1 MLTQT
6 YVEISVITNKY
17 GGNPMDSHKGVL
29 VCGEIAEGKL
39 APITIELLGAGR
51 KLANEL
57 GEDLSI
63 LLMGSNTSG
72 LGQEA
77 IAYGADRVYVAEDSL
92 LDQYN
97 SDAYTQVAA
106 NLCQKEPPSIM
117 LLGHTD
123 AGLDLAPRLN
133 GRLGGGLAMDCLA
146 LSIDPAT
153 KLLVSTR
160 PIFGGNA
167 HAMMVS
173 KSARPQMA
181 TVRLKIVPPAER
193 NDSRQ
198 GKVIPVEGKIDPSA
212 LKVKVVERIK
222 EQVEGIKL
230 EDAEVVVSG
239 GRGMGGAQNFGMLRD
254 LAQVLG
260 GAVGATR
267 PACDEGWAPATVQ
280 VGQSGKVVSPKVYIA
295 VALSGAMS
303 HIAGCMGAKYIVAI
317 NKDKEANIFN
327 VAHFGIVADYK
338 EVVPALTA
346 KLRELLSK

>member
-1 MLTQT
+1 MANHQ
-6 YVEISVITNKY
+6 
-17 GGNPMDSHKGVL
+17 GVL

-39 APITIELLGAGR
+39 APITIELLGIGR
-51 KLANEL
+51 KLANDL
-57 GEDLSI
+57 GEDLST
-63 LLMGSNTSG
+63 LLMGSKAGG

-77 IAYGADRVYVAEDSL
+77 IAYGADNVNVAEDSL

-106 NLCQKEPPSIM
+106 DLCRKALPSIM

-123 AGLDLAPRLN
+123 VGCDLAPRLN

-146 LSIDPAT
+146 LSVDPAT

-160 PIFGGNA
+160 PVFGGNA
-167 HAMMVS
+167 HATAVS

-181 TVRLKIVPPAER
+181 TLRLKTVPRAER

-198 GKVIPVEGKIDPSA
+198 GQVIPVESKIDPSA
-212 LKVKVVERIK
+212 LKVRVVDRIK
-222 EQVEGIKL
+222 EEVEGVKL

-239 GRGMGGAQNFGMLRD
+239 GRGIGSAQNFEMVRE
-254 LAQVLG
+254 LARVLG

-267 PACDEGWAPATVQ
+267 PACDEGWTPVTLQ
-280 VGQSGKVVSPKVYIA
+280 VGQSGKVVSPKLYIA

-303 HIAGCMGAKYIVAI
+303 HITGCLGSKLIVAI

-338 EVVPALTA
+338 EVLPALTA
-346 KLRELLSK
+346 KLKELKSA

>member
-1 MLTQT
+1 
-6 YVEISVITNKY
+6 
-17 GGNPMDSHKGVL
+17 MDSHKGVL

-57 GEDLSI
+57 GEDLST
-63 LLMGSNTSG
+63 LLMGSKTGG

-77 IAYGADRVYVAEDSL
+77 IAYGADKVYVAEDSL
-92 LDQYN
+92 LDDYN

-106 NLCQKEPPSIM
+106 NLCQKVLPSIM

-123 AGLDLAPRLN
+123 VGCDLAPRLN

-146 LSIDPAT
+146 LSVDQAT

-160 PIFGGNA
+160 PVFGGNA
-167 HAMMVS
+167 HANVVS
-173 KSARPQMA
+173 RSARPQMA
-181 TVRLKIVPPAER
+181 TLRLKIVPPAER

-198 GKVIPVEGKIDPSA
+198 GKVIPVEDKIDPSA
-212 LKVKVVERIK
+212 LKVKVVDRIK
-222 EQVEGIKL
+222 EEVEGVKL

-239 GRGMGGAQNFGMLRD
+239 GRGIGSAQNFEMVRE
-254 LAQVLG
+254 LARVLG

-267 PACDEGWAPATVQ
+267 PACDEGWVPVTLQ
-280 VGQSGKVVSPKVYIA
+280 VGQSGKVVSPKLYIA

-303 HIAGCMGAKYIVAI
+303 HITGHLGSKYIVAI
-317 NKDKEANIFN
+317 NKDKEANIFS
-327 VAHFGIVADYK
+327 VAHFGIVGDYK
-338 EVVPALTA
+338 EVLPALIA
-346 KLRELLSK
+346 KFKELLSK

>member
-1 MLTQT
+1 
-6 YVEISVITNKY
+6 
-17 GGNPMDSHKGVL
+17 MDTHKGVL

-39 APITIELLGAGR
+39 APITIELLGVGR

-57 GEDLSI
+57 GEELSA
-63 LLMGSNTSG
+63 LLMGSKTGDLS
-72 LGQEA
+72 QEA
-77 IAYGADRVYVAEDSL
+77 IAYGADNIYVAEDSL
-92 LDQYN
+92 LDHYN

-106 NLCQKEPPSIM
+106 DLCRKALPSIM

-123 AGLDLAPRLN
+123 IGCDLAPRLN

-146 LSIDPAT
+146 LSIDSAT

-160 PIFGGNA
+160 PVFGGNA
-167 HAMMVS
+167 HATLVS

-181 TVRLKIVPPAER
+181 TLRSKIVPPAER

-198 GKVIPVEGKIDPSA
+198 GKVIPVEGKVDPSL
-212 LKVKVVERIK
+212 LKVMVVDRIK
-222 EQVEGIKL
+222 EEVEGVKL

-239 GRGMGGAQNFGMLRD
+239 GRGIGSAQNFGMVRE
-254 LAQVLG
+254 LANVLG

-267 PACDEGWAPATVQ
+267 PACDEGWAAVTLQ
-280 VGQSGKVVSPKVYIA
+280 IGQSGKVVSPKLYIA

-303 HIAGCMGAKYIVAI
+303 HIAGCLGSKVIVAI

-327 VAHFGIVADYK
+327 VAHLGIVGDYK
-338 EVVPALTA
+338 EVLPALTA
-346 KLRELLSK
+346 KLKELKSK

>member
-1 MLTQT
+1 
-6 YVEISVITNKY
+6 
-17 GGNPMDSHKGVL
+17 MDTKGVL
-29 VCGEIAEGKL
+29 VCGEIAGGKL
-39 APITIELLGAGR
+39 APITIELLGIGR

-57 GEDLSI
+57 GQELSA
-63 LLMGSNTSG
+63 LLMGGKAGG

-77 IAYGADRVYVAEDSL
+77 IAYGADNVYVAEDGL
-92 LDQYN
+92 LDNYN

-106 NLCQKEPPSIM
+106 NVFQKALPSIM

-123 AGLDLAPRLN
+123 IGCDLAPRLN
-133 GRLGGGLAMDCLA
+133 GRLKGGLAMDCLGLA
-146 LSIDPAT
+146 IDPAT

-167 HAMMVS
+167 NATMVS

-181 TVRLKIVPPAER
+181 TLRLKTVPPAER

-198 GKVIPVEGKIDPSA
+198 GKVIPVEEKIDPSA
-212 LKVKVVERIK
+212 IKVKVVDRIK
-222 EQVEGIKL
+222 EEVEGVKL

-239 GRGMGGAQNFGMLRD
+239 GRGMGSAQNFEMLKE
-254 LAQVLG
+254 LARILG

-267 PACDEGWAPATVQ
+267 PACDEGWAPARLQ
-280 VGQSGKVVSPKVYIA
+280 VGQSGKVVSPKLYVA

-303 HIAGCMGAKYIVAI
+303 HIAGCLGSKAIVAI
-317 NKDKEANIFN
+317 NKDKEANIFS

-338 EVVPALTA
+338 EVLPPLTA
-346 KLRELLSK
+346 KLKELLKK

>member
-1 MLTQT
+1 
-6 YVEISVITNKY
+6 
-17 GGNPMDSHKGVL
+17 MDTHKGVL

-39 APITIELLGAGR
+39 APITIELLGVGR

-57 GEDLSI
+57 GEDLST
-63 LLMGSNTSG
+63 LLMGSKAGG

-77 IAYGADRVYVAEDSL
+77 IAYGADKVYVAEDNL

-106 NLCQKEPPSIM
+106 DLCRKALPSIM

-123 AGLDLAPRLN
+123 VGCDLAPRLN
-133 GRLGGGLAMDCLA
+133 GRLGGGLSMDCLT

-153 KLLVSTR
+153 KLLASTR
-160 PIFGGNA
+160 PVFGGNA
-167 HAMMVS
+167 HATVVS
-173 KSARPQMA
+173 KSVRPQMA
-181 TVRLKIVPPAER
+181 TLRLKTVPPPER

-198 GKVIPVEGKIDPSA
+198 GQIIPVEGKVDPSA
-212 LKVKVVERIK
+212 LKIKVVERIK
-222 EQVEGIKL
+222 EVVEGVKL
-230 EDAEVVVSG
+230 EDADVVVTG
-239 GRGMGGAQNFGMLRD
+239 GRGIGSAQNWAMVKE
-254 LAQVLG
+254 LASVLG

-267 PACDEGWAPATVQ
+267 PACDEGWAAVTLQ
-280 VGQSGKVVSPKVYIA
+280 VGQSGKVVSPKLYVA

-303 HIAGCMGAKYIVAI
+303 HITGCLGSKVIVAI

-346 KLRELLSK
+346 KLKELKSK